1 MSTTA
6 LPTACKMLFALLR
19 ASLHERDVELS
30 YFQGVTHDDWK
41 QCYRLS
47 VTQGVMALAWDGVV
61 RLPYELMPP
70 LAVKIPWATNVEA
83 YEKRYMKYC
92 KTAVELSDFYARHG
106 IKTVVL
112 KGVGLST
119 LYPVPSHREGG
130 DIDIYTYSTSQDL
143 MSDKQANSMA
153 DLLMQEKGI
162 DVDAEHSYKHS
173 LFHYNGV
180 AIENHRSFLN
190 VEAYRIAMYME
201 KLLKENISPALTSL
215 PVGEVMT
222 PSAVFNTLFIS
233 LHAFQH
239 YCAGMTL
246 HHLCDWAMVIS
257 RYGLHIPSEVNDK
270 SYIKGIHTLTM
281 LCNRYLGT
289 DISVGGDEKLADDI
303 LSEMLYPR
311 YSKVVPS
318 GSKIQLLIYK
328 IRRLFY
334 SHRRRSKILR
344 ELFVNVIWRS
354 IISHIRNPHTIF
366 HR

>member
-1 MSTTA
+1 MSSIA
-6 LPTACKMLFALLR
+6 LTLPQQMLFALLR
-19 ASLHERDVELS
+19 ASLHQRDVELS
-30 YFQGVTHDDWK
+30 YFHNATADDWK

-47 VTQGVMALAWDGVV
+47 VTQGVMALSWDGVL

-70 LAVKIPWATNVEA
+70 LAVKIPWAANVEA
-83 YEKRYMKYC
+83 YEKKYMRHC
-92 KTAVELSDFYARHG
+92 AVVDELYRFYARHG

-119 LYPVPSHREGG
+119 LYPVSSHREGG
-130 DIDIYTYSTSQDL
+130 DIDIYTYSANKDT
-143 MSDKQANSMA
+143 MSDKQANAMA
-153 DLLMQEKGI
+153 DVLMQEKGI
-162 DVDAEHSYKHS
+162 DVDINHSYKHS

-180 AIENHRSFLN
+180 AIENHRTFLN
-190 VEAYRIAMYME
+190 VEAYRIAVYME
-201 KLLKENISPALTSL
+201 KLLKENISPTLTSL
-215 PVGEVMT
+215 SVGEVMT

-289 DISVGGDEKLADDI
+289 DISVDGDEELAEDM
-303 LSEMLYPR
+303 LSEMFYPK

-318 GSKIQLLIYK
+318 GGKIQLLIYK
-328 IRRLFY
+328 TRRLFY
-334 SHRRRSKILR
+334 GHRRRSKILR
-344 ELFVNVIWRS
+344 ESFVSMIWRS
-354 IISHIRNPHTIF
+354 VINHIRYPHTIF